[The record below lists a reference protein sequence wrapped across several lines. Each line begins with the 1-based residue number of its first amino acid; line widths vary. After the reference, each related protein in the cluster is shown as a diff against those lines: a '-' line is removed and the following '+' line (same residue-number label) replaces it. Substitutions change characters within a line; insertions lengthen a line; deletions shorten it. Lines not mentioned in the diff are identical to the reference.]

1 MPYQFL
7 SEHIGGLKQEL
18 QSNKSTFGC
27 TVEVDKKYQG
37 GTNVV
42 SPALEALAEV
52 KGPIECA
59 LFCAGSSSCLF
70 WMYENGDCE
79 LTSSEP
85 DGERPQQSGV
95 TFGSRICGRSETFSQ
110 SKKYVILQNVENV
123 QVAY

>member
-1 MPYQFL
+1 M
-7 SEHIGGLKQEL
+7 
-18 QSNKSTFGC
+18 
-27 TVEVDKKYQG
+27 
-37 GTNVV
+37 V

-59 LFCAGSSSCLF
+59 LFCAGSPSCLF

-79 LTSSEP
+79 LMSSEP

-95 TFGSRICGRSETFSQ
+95 ISGSRICGRSETFSQ
-110 SKKYVILQNVENV
+110 GKKDVILKNIENV